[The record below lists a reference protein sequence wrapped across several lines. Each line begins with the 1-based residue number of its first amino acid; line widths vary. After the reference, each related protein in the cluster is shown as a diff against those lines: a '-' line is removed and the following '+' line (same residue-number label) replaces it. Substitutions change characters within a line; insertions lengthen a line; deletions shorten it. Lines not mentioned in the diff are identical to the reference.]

1 MHATTIDAI
10 SIQMQPFLNCDQM
23 KKLREVLKCTF
34 SQSRP
39 METKRDEDLVAAFIE
54 AKQVEG
60 CSPKTLDYYRNT
72 LEKLQASLKMS
83 FTQVETADLRSYLT
97 KYERERGSSKVT
109 IDNIRRIMS
118 SFFSWLEE
126 EDYIV
131 KSPVRRIHRVGELV
145 KLNREDIDLNER
157 ECIVLGKGNKQR
169 MVYFDA
175 RAKLHLEDY
184 LHHRTDCNPALFVT
198 LSKPHDRLTI
208 GAIELRLRKIGQRLD
223 MHRVHPHKFRRTLAT
238 YAIGKGM
245 PIEQVQKLLGHA
257 KIDTTMH
264 YAMVSQNNVKASHRR
279 YLD

>member
-97 KYERERGSSKVT
+97 KYYWSQ
-109 IDNIRRIMS
+109 
-118 SFFSWLEE
+118 
-126 EDYIV
+126 V
-131 KSPVRRIHRVGELV
+131 KSATPKSEI
-145 KLNREDIDLNER
+145 NRQSR
-157 ECIVLGKGNKQR
+157 
-169 MVYFDA
+169 
-175 RAKLHLEDY
+175 
-184 LHHRTDCNPALFVT
+184 
-198 LSKPHDRLTI
+198 
-208 GAIELRLRKIGQRLD
+208 
-223 MHRVHPHKFRRTLAT
+223 
-238 YAIGKGM
+238 
-245 PIEQVQKLLGHA
+245 PI
-257 KIDTTMH
+257 
-264 YAMVSQNNVKASHRR
+264 
-279 YLD
+279 

>member
-131 KSPVRRIHRVGELV
+131 KSPVRRIHRVKVALV
-145 KLNREDIDLNER
+145 IKETFLTKISKSSAKVALIAATWLSSTFSSQR
-157 ECIVLGKGNKQR
+157 EC
-169 MVYFDA
+169 A
-175 RAKLHLEDY
+175 SESS
-184 LHHRTDCNPALFVT
+184 
-198 LSKPHDRLTI
+198 LSS
-208 GAIELRLRKIGQRLD
+208 IERILI
-223 MHRVHPHKFRRTLAT
+223 
-238 YAIGKGM
+238 
-245 PIEQVQKLLGHA
+245 
-257 KIDTTMH
+257 
-264 YAMVSQNNVKASHRR
+264 
-279 YLD
+279 

>member
-1 MHATTIDAI
+1 
-10 SIQMQPFLNCDQM
+10 
-23 KKLREVLKCTF
+23 
-34 SQSRP
+34 

-131 KSPVRRIHRVGELV
+131 KKSRKTHSSR
-145 KLNREDIDLNER
+145 
-157 ECIVLGKGNKQR
+157 KGG
-169 MVYFDA
+169 
-175 RAKLHLEDY
+175 
-184 LHHRTDCNPALFVT
+184 P
-198 LSKPHDRLTI
+198 
-208 GAIELRLRKIGQRLD
+208 
-223 MHRVHPHKFRRTLAT
+223 
-238 YAIGKGM
+238 
-245 PIEQVQKLLGHA
+245 
-257 KIDTTMH
+257 
-264 YAMVSQNNVKASHRR
+264 SH
-279 YLD
+279 